1 MESGARFVMTL
12 GKVLM
17 LEWSAL
23 SWDTRDKVCYIRSFQ
38 GDQALLMQ
46 LHYYYPGSVARRG
59 AYYGSSSYGPI
70 SIGNTQC
77 SGSETRLQDCGLS
90 QTPGSA
96 CTHSQDA
103 GVTCVGK
110 RLIQIFHG

>member
-1 MESGARFVMTL
+1 MHNNYVYT
-12 GKVLM
+12 
-17 LEWSAL
+17 
-23 SWDTRDKVCYIRSFQ
+23 I
-38 GDQALLMQ
+38 
-46 LHYYYPGSVARRG
+46 GSVARRA
-59 AYYGSSSYGPI
+59 AYFGSSSYGPV
-70 SIGNTQC
+70 SVGNTQC

-110 RLIQIFHG
+110 NYNCFPCTQWLFGVLFLLR